1 LEIGKP
7 SWRYT
12 MVEISMANISKKV
25 ALALML
31 GVAGFAG
38 SAEAA
43 NLVQNGGFETVT
55 APNGSGQL
63 NFSPNFMLPTSA
75 ANWTSATTSS
85 FFPSYNILFLPGDNT
100 AAARAGNVS
109 LYAPAGPDT
118 LPGGGGNF
126 IASDPQFD
134 TGPLSQT
141 IVGLTVG
148 ASYTLTFD
156 YAGAQQL
163 GFDGVTTGGWQ
174 VSLGSE
180 THNTATLTNANHGFT
195 GWFSATMNFTA
206 TSTSEVLSFLATGGP
221 SGTQP
226 PFVLLDNVSLDL
238 SVPEPMTLSVF
249 GIGLVGAAAWKRR
262 KASKK
267 A

>member
-1 LEIGKP
+1 
-7 SWRYT
+7 
-12 MVEISMANISKKV
+12 MVENSMANISKKV

-31 GVAGFAG
+31 GVTGFAG

-43 NLVQNGGFETVT
+43 NLVQNGGFEVVT

-63 NFSPNFMLPTSA
+63 NFTPNFMMQTSV
-75 ANWTSATTSS
+75 ANWSSATTAS
-85 FFPSYNILFLPGDNT
+85 FFPAYNFLFVTGDNT
-100 AAARAGNVS
+100 AVGREGTVS
-109 LYAPAGPDT
+109 LWAPAGPDT

-126 IASDPQFD
+126 IASDPQYD
-134 TGPLSQT
+134 AGALSQT
-141 IVGLTVG
+141 INGLTIG

-156 YAGAQQL
+156 YAGAQQ
-163 GFDGVTTGGWQ
+163 TTYSGDTTEGWQ

-180 THNTATLTNANHGFT
+180 THTTATLTNLSHGFT

-221 SGTQP
+221 SGSQP
-226 PFVLLDNVSLDL
+226 PFVLLDNVALNL